1 MHNTNFPRWWITDTE
16 EKRKRQ
22 QKRGGLSRKLK
33 DVKISS
39 KKKQQPNAHETEN
52 VLVYFEALFIPFP
65 SLYVL
70 LLNFLFSFFRYITF
84 LSCRFCFCAST
95 NVDMAK
101 NSTQWWKTSHLSIFH
116 HPYNAD
122 MMRNFSSSHFV
133 CIPHQCSKWWDN
145 KILTWLISIR
155 SRQHLTKLL
164 LLPSIMMLCVILKQ

>member
-1 MHNTNFPRWWITDTE
+1 MWKYLPRRNSSQTP
-16 EKRKRQ
+16 
-22 QKRGGLSRKLK
+22 SKLK
-33 DVKISS
+33 MSS
-39 KKKQQPNAHETEN
+39 
-52 VLVYFEALFIPFP
+52 FILKHF
-65 SLYVL
+65 SFHSQAYMYVL